1 MSSPQALR
9 EALCTKI
16 FCSVKSNAKNQ
27 HYVCWCGYHKEPLE
41 KKGPCKVQKFQNRV
55 WALISRGKSPIYF
68 EVLLLLRFA
77 NHP

>member
-1 MSSPQALR
+1 MSVGVDI
-9 EALCTKI
+9 TK
-16 FCSVKSNAKNQ
+16 
-27 HYVCWCGYHKEPLE
+27 ETLE
-41 KKGPCKVQKFQNRV
+41 KKGPCKAQKFQNRV

>member
-1 MSSPQALR
+1 MSSSSSRSSVYKNFLQCEIERKKP
-9 EALCTKI
+9 ALCLLVWISQINLWK
-16 FCSVKSNAKNQ
+16 
-27 HYVCWCGYHKEPLE
+27 
-41 KKGPCKVQKFQNRV
+41 KKGPCKVQKFQNNV